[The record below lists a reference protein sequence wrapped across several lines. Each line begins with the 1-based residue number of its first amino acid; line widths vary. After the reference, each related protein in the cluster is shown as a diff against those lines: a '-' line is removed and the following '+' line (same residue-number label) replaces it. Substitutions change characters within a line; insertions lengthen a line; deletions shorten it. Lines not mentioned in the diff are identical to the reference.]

1 MLKVGTSRVDITPPV
16 GMPHANWGSSVH
28 QVAEGIDMPM
38 YCNVMYLESESS
50 KNKVVMLDFDLCSMS
65 EEIDSMVRDA
75 VMSNLDIPKES
86 IRICLSHTHAGPPYG
101 KDNLN
106 GAGWITEGV
115 ELINP
120 YYDSF
125 PEKISKAIDEAV
137 RSVVDCNVSYGSGR
151 SDININRRPVDK
163 SGTLFTGRNW
173 DGPVDHSV
181 DVIGFDTAEGN
192 PVATIVGYACHPHI
206 LGPENRLISPDY
218 PGHMRK
224 TVEEIVGG
232 SCLFFQGYAGN
243 QGPVHTF
250 VGDVEVARKAGKLLG
265 LEASKVRMSLDPFE
279 REEKLVE
286 IIPAGADLGIYE
298 DVIIN
303 EPNDNLTINNAYIDL
318 PTLNFPSYEEAS
330 EIYENAI
337 EELKKARES
346 GNQDKI
352 KKMVSNAK
360 RANFTRRNSLRSK
373 NGKVNIW
380 IQTIKIGDIVLQG
393 LPLEP
398 FIEYGDR
405 IKSLNPNKKV
415 ILSGYTNCIHGYLP
429 TAKAYEEG
437 GYETRNTPLGPESE
451 EIIIDACDSEIKK
464 IDNQ

>member
-1 MLKVGTSRVDITPPV
+1 
-16 GMPHANWGSSVH
+16 MPHANWGSSVH

-50 KNKVVMLDFDLCSMS
+50 KNKVVLLDFDLCSMS

-75 VMSNLDIPKES
+75 VISRLDIPKEG

-125 PEKISKAIDEAV
+125 PEKISKAIEEAV
-137 RSVVDCNVSYGSGR
+137 SSIVDCNVSYGKGI
-151 SDININRRPVDK
+151 SDININRRPADK
-163 SGTLFTGRNW
+163 NGVLFTGRNW

-181 DVIGFDTAEGN
+181 DVIGFDTAEGT

-206 LGPENRLISPDY
+206 LGPDNRLISPDY

-224 TVEEIVGG
+224 TVEDIVGG

-279 REEKLVE
+279 RREELIE
-286 IIPAGADLGIYE
+286 IVQAGADLGIYE
-298 DVIIN
+298 DVAVSK
-303 EPNDNLTINNAYIDL
+303 PNDDLTINNTYIDL
-318 PTLNFPSYEEAS
+318 PTLDFPSYEEAS

-337 EELKKARES
+337 SELKKAREL
-346 GNQDKI
+346 GNKDEI

-405 IKSLNPNKKV
+405 IKSLNPNKKI

-437 GYETRNTPLGPESE
+437 GYETRNTPLSPESE

>member
-1 MLKVGTSRVDITPPV
+1 
-16 GMPHANWGSSVH
+16 MPHANWGSSTH
-28 QVAEGIDMPM
+28 QVAEGIDMSM

-50 KNKVVMLDFDLCSMS
+50 KNKVAILDFDLCSMS

-75 VMSNLDIPKES
+75 VISKLDIPKES

-125 PEKISKAIDEAV
+125 PEKISKAIEEAV
-137 RSVVDCNVSYGSGR
+137 NSVVDCNVSYGTGM
-151 SDININRRPVDK
+151 SDININRRPSDK
-163 SGTLFTGRNW
+163 NGTLFTGRNW

-181 DVIGFDTAEGN
+181 DVIGFDGADGT

-206 LGPENRLISPDY
+206 LGPDNRLISPDY

-224 TVEEIVGG
+224 TVEDIIGG

-250 VGDVEVARKAGKLLG
+250 LGDVEVARKSGKILG

-279 REEKLVE
+279 RREDLIE
-286 IIPAGADLGIYE
+286 IVQAGADLGIYE
-298 DVIIN
+298 DVAVS
-303 EPNDNLTINNAYIDL
+303 EPNDDLTINNSYIDL
-318 PTLNFPSYEEAS
+318 PTLDFPSYEKAS
-330 EIYENAI
+330 EIYDNAI
-337 EELKKARES
+337 EELKKARKS
-346 GNQDKI
+346 GDKDRI

-398 FIEYGDR
+398 FIEYGER

-437 GYETRNTPLGPESE
+437 GYETRNTPLSPESE
-451 EIIIDACDSEIKK
+451 EIIIDACDSAIKK
-464 IDNQ
+464 IDNK

>member
-303 EPNDNLTINNAYIDL
+303 EPNDDLTINNAYIDL
-318 PTLNFPSYEEAS
+318 PTLNFPPYEEAS

-437 GYETRNTPLGPESE
+437 GYETRNTPLSPESE

>member
-1 MLKVGTSRVDITPPV
+1 
-16 GMPHANWGSSVH
+16 MPHANWGSSVH

-50 KNKVVMLDFDLCSMS
+50 KNKVVLLDFDLCSMS
-65 EEIDSMVRDA
+65 EEIDSMIRDA
-75 VMSNLDIPKES
+75 VISRLDIPKES

-125 PEKISKAIDEAV
+125 PEKISKAIEEAV
-137 RSVVDCNVSYGSGR
+137 SSIVDCNVSYGKGI
-151 SDININRRPVDK
+151 SDININRRPADK
-163 SGTLFTGRNW
+163 NGVLFTGRNW
-173 DGPVDHSV
+173 NGPVDHSV
-181 DVIGFDTAEGN
+181 DVIGFDTAEGT

-206 LGPENRLISPDY
+206 LGPDNRLISPDY

-224 TVEEIVGG
+224 TVEDIVGG

-279 REEKLVE
+279 RREELIE
-286 IIPAGADLGIYE
+286 IVQAGADLGIYE
-298 DVIIN
+298 DVAVSK
-303 EPNDNLTINNAYIDL
+303 PNDDLTINNTYIDL
-318 PTLNFPSYEEAS
+318 PTLDFPSYEEAS

-337 EELKKARES
+337 NELKKARES
-346 GNQDKI
+346 GNKDEI
-352 KKMVSNAK
+352 KKRVSNAK

-405 IKSLNPNKKV
+405 IKSLNPNKKI

-437 GYETRNTPLGPESE
+437 GYETRNTPLSPESE

>member
-1 MLKVGTSRVDITPPV
+1 MIKVGTSRVDITPPI
-16 GMPHANWGSSVH
+16 GMPHANWGSSAH

-38 YCNVMYLESESS
+38 YCYAMYLESESS
-50 KNKVVMLDFDLCSMS
+50 ENKVVILDFDLCSMS
-65 EEIDSMVRDA
+65 EEIDGMVRDA
-75 VMSNLDIPKES
+75 VVSSLDIPREN

-106 GAGWITEGV
+106 GAGWITEGI

-125 PEKISKAIDEAV
+125 PEKISRAIDEAV
-137 RSVVDCNVSYGSGR
+137 NSVVDCNVSYGNGR
-151 SDININRRPVDK
+151 SDININRRPADK
-163 SGTLFTGRNW
+163 NGALFTGRNW

-181 DVIGFDTAEGN
+181 DVIGFDAADGT

-206 LGPENRLISPDY
+206 LGPDNRLISPDY

-232 SCLFFQGYAGN
+232 RCIFFQGYAGN

-250 VGDVEVARKAGKLLG
+250 VGEVEAARKAGKLLG
-265 LEASKVRMSLDPFE
+265 LEASKVRLSIDPFE

-286 IIPAGADLGIYE
+286 IIPAGADLGMYE
-298 DVIIN
+298 DVPVN
-303 EPNDNLTINNAYIDL
+303 TPNDDLVISNTYVDL
-318 PTLNFPSYEEAS
+318 PTLDFPSYEEAS
-330 EIYENAI
+330 KVFELAL

-346 GNQDKI
+346 GNQEEI
-352 KKMVSNAK
+352 KKMVSKSK

-373 NGKVNIW
+373 DGKVNIW

-393 LPLEP
+393 IPLEP
-398 FIEYGDR
+398 FIEYGNK
-405 IKSLNPNKKV
+405 IKSLNPNKKIV
-415 ILSGYTNCIHGYLP
+415 LSGYTNGIHGYLP
-429 TAKAYEEG
+429 TAIAYEEG
-437 GYETRNTPLGPESE
+437 GYETRNTPLSPESE
-451 EIIIDACDSEIKK
+451 ELITQICDAEIKN
-464 IDNQ
+464 ID

>member
-1 MLKVGTSRVDITPPV
+1 
-16 GMPHANWGSSVH
+16 
-28 QVAEGIDMPM
+28 MPM

-50 KNKVVMLDFDLCSMS
+50 KNKVVLLDFDLCSMS
-65 EEIDSMVRDA
+65 EEIDIMVRDA
-75 VMSNLDIPKES
+75 VISRLDIPKES

-125 PEKISKAIDEAV
+125 PEKISKAIEEAV
-137 RSVVDCNVSYGSGR
+137 SSIVDCNVSYGKGI
-151 SDININRRPVDK
+151 SDININRRPADK
-163 SGTLFTGRNW
+163 NGVLFTGRNW

-181 DVIGFDTAEGN
+181 DVIGFDAAEGT

-206 LGPENRLISPDY
+206 LGPDNRLISPDY

-224 TVEEIVGG
+224 TVEDIVGG

-279 REEKLVE
+279 RREELIE
-286 IIPAGADLGIYE
+286 IVQAGADLGIYE
-298 DVIIN
+298 DVAVSK
-303 EPNDNLTINNAYIDL
+303 PNDDLTINNTYIDL
-318 PTLNFPSYEEAS
+318 PTLDFPSYEEAS

-337 EELKKARES
+337 AELKKAREL
-346 GNQDKI
+346 GNKDEI

-405 IKSLNPNKKV
+405 IKSLNPNKKI

-437 GYETRNTPLGPESE
+437 GYETRNTPLSPESE

>member
-1 MLKVGTSRVDITPPV
+1 MIKVGTSRVDITPPI

-38 YCNVMYLESESS
+38 YCYAMYLESESS
-50 KNKVVMLDFDLCSMS
+50 ENKVVILDFDLCSMS
-65 EEIDSMVRDA
+65 EEIDGMVRDA
-75 VMSNLDIPKES
+75 VISSLDIPREN

-137 RSVVDCNVSYGSGR
+137 STVVDCNISYGNGR
-151 SDININRRPVDK
+151 SDININRRPADK

-181 DVIGFDTAEGN
+181 DVIGFDATDGT

-206 LGPENRLISPDY
+206 LGPDNRLISPDY

-232 SCLFFQGYAGN
+232 RCLFFQGYAGN

-250 VGDVEVARKAGKLLG
+250 VGDVEAARKAGKLLG
-265 LEASKVRMSLDPFE
+265 LEASKVRMSIDPFE

-286 IIPAGADLGIYE
+286 IIPAGADLGMYE

-303 EPNDNLTINNAYIDL
+303 EPNDDLVISNTYVDL
-318 PTLNFPSYEEAS
+318 PTLDFPSYEEAS
-330 EIYENAI
+330 KVFELAL

-346 GNQDKI
+346 GNQEEI
-352 KKMVSNAK
+352 KKMVSKSK
-360 RANFTRRNSLRSK
+360 RANFTRRNSLRSRD
-373 NGKVNIW
+373 GKVNIW

-393 LPLEP
+393 IPLEP
-398 FIEYGDR
+398 FIEYGNK
-405 IKSLNPNKKV
+405 IKSLNPNKKIV
-415 ILSGYTNCIHGYLP
+415 LSGYTNGIHGYLP
-429 TAKAYEEG
+429 TAIAYEEG
-437 GYETRNTPLGPESE
+437 GYETRNTPLSPESE
-451 EIIIDACDSEIKK
+451 ELITQICDAEIKN
-464 IDNQ
+464 ID

>member
-1 MLKVGTSRVDITPPV
+1 
-16 GMPHANWGSSVH
+16 MPHANWGSSVH

-50 KNKVVMLDFDLCSMS
+50 KNKVVLLDFDLCSMS
-65 EEIDSMVRDA
+65 EEIDIMVRDA
-75 VMSNLDIPKES
+75 VISRLDIPKES

-125 PEKISKAIDEAV
+125 PEKISKAIEEAV
-137 RSVVDCNVSYGSGR
+137 SSIVDCNVSYGKGM
-151 SDININRRPVDK
+151 SDININRRPADK
-163 SGTLFTGRNW
+163 NGALFTGRNW

-181 DVIGFDTAEGN
+181 DVIGFDTAEGT

-206 LGPENRLISPDY
+206 LGPDNRLISPDY

-224 TVEEIVGG
+224 TVEDIVGG

-279 REEKLVE
+279 RREELIE
-286 IIPAGADLGIYE
+286 IVQAGADLGIYE
-298 DVIIN
+298 DVAVSK
-303 EPNDNLTINNAYIDL
+303 PNDDLTINNTYIDL
-318 PTLNFPSYEEAS
+318 PTLEFLSYEEAS

-337 EELKKARES
+337 AELKKAREL
-346 GNQDKI
+346 GNKDEI

-405 IKSLNPNKKV
+405 IKSLNPNKKI

-437 GYETRNTPLGPESE
+437 GYETRNTPLSPESE

>member
-1 MLKVGTSRVDITPPV
+1 
-16 GMPHANWGSSVH
+16 MPHANWGSSVH

-50 KNKVVMLDFDLCSMS
+50 KNKVVLLDFDLCSMS
-65 EEIDSMVRDA
+65 EEIDIMVRDA
-75 VMSNLDIPKES
+75 VISRLDIPKES

-125 PEKISKAIDEAV
+125 PEKISKAIEEAV
-137 RSVVDCNVSYGSGR
+137 SSIVDCNVSYGKGM
-151 SDININRRPVDK
+151 SDININRRPADK
-163 SGTLFTGRNW
+163 NGALFTGRNW

-181 DVIGFDTAEGN
+181 DVIGFDTAEGT

-206 LGPENRLISPDY
+206 LGPDNRLISPDY

-224 TVEEIVGG
+224 TVEDIVGG

-279 REEKLVE
+279 RREELIE
-286 IIPAGADLGIYE
+286 IVQAGADLGIYE
-298 DVIIN
+298 DVAVSK
-303 EPNDNLTINNAYIDL
+303 PNDDLTINNTYIDL
-318 PTLNFPSYEEAS
+318 PTLDFPSYEEAS

-337 EELKKARES
+337 AELKKAREL
-346 GNQDKI
+346 GNKDEI

-405 IKSLNPNKKV
+405 IKSLNPNKKI

-437 GYETRNTPLGPESE
+437 GYETRNTPLSPESE

>member
-1 MLKVGTSRVDITPPV
+1 MLKVGTSRVDITPPI
-16 GMPHANWGSSVH
+16 GIPHANWGSSTH

-38 YCNVMYLESESS
+38 YCYVMYLESESS
-50 KNKVVMLDFDLCSMS
+50 KNKVVILDFDLCSMS
-65 EEIDSMVRDA
+65 EEIDNMVRDA
-75 VMSNLDIPKES
+75 VISSLDIPKEN

-125 PEKISKAIDEAV
+125 PEKISKAIDEAIS
-137 RSVVDCNVSYGSGR
+137 SVVDCNVSYGNGR
-151 SDININRRPVDK
+151 SDININRRPSDK

-181 DVIGFDTAEGN
+181 DVIGFDDVDGV
-192 PVATIVGYACHPHI
+192 PVATIVGFACHPHI

-224 TVEEIVGG
+224 TVEEIIGG
-232 SCLFFQGYAGN
+232 RCLFFQGYAGN

-250 VGDVEVARKAGKLLG
+250 LGDVEAARKAGKILG
-265 LEASKVRMSLDPFE
+265 LEASKVRMSIDPFE

-286 IIPAGADLGIYE
+286 IIPAGADLGMYE

-303 EPNDNLTINNAYIDL
+303 EPNDDLIINNKYIDL
-318 PTLNFPSYEEAS
+318 PTLDFPSFEKAS
-330 EIYENAI
+330 EVYELAL

-346 GNQDKI
+346 GKQEEI

-360 RANFTRRNSLRSK
+360 RANHTRRNSLRSK
-373 NGKVNIW
+373 DGKVNIW
-380 IQTIKIGDIVLQG
+380 VQTIKIGDIVLQG
-393 LPLEP
+393 IPLEP
-398 FIEYGDR
+398 FIEYSNK
-405 IKSLNPNKKV
+405 IKSLNPNKKIV
-415 ILSGYTNCIHGYLP
+415 LSGYSNGLTGYLP
-429 TAKAYEEG
+429 TAVAYEEG
-437 GYETRNTPLGPESE
+437 GYETRNTPLSPESE
-451 EIIIDACDSEIKK
+451 ELILNICDSEIK
-464 IDNQ
+464 NLTE

>member
-137 RSVVDCNVSYGSGR
+137 KSIVDCNVSYGNGR
-151 SDININRRPVDK
+151 SDININRRPADNK
-163 SGTLFTGRNW
+163 GNLFTGRNW
-173 DGPVDHSV
+173 DGAVDHSV

-192 PVATIVGYACHPHI
+192 PVATIVGFACHPHI

-303 EPNDNLTINNAYIDL
+303 EPNDDLTINNAYIDL

-415 ILSGYTNCIHGYLP
+415 ILSGYTNSIHGYLP

-464 IDNQ
+464 IDN